1 MKLFKTFSTVA
12 STSLDAVNDI
22 FLTAK
27 QGSRML
33 VEEAVKARIETC
45 LDVEMDWHDSAAIEK
60 AMKEVEALST
70 SLREFAIK

>member
-12 STSLDAVNDI
+12 STSLDVANDL

-33 VEEAVKARIETC
+33 VEEAVKARMETC
-45 LDVEMDWHDSAAIEK
+45 LDTELDWNNSAEIEK
-60 AMKEVEALST
+60 AMKAVENLSVT
-70 SLREFAIK
+70 LREFALK

>member
-12 STSLDAVNDI
+12 STSLDVANDL

-33 VEEAVKARIETC
+33 VEEAVKARMETC
-45 LDVEMDWHDSAAIEK
+45 LDTELDWSNTEELKK
-60 AMKEVEALST
+60 AMESVEALSVT
-70 SLREFAIK
+70 LREFALK

>member
-12 STSLDAVNDI
+12 STSLDVANDL

-33 VEEAVKARIETC
+33 VEEAVTARMETC
-45 LDVEMDWHDSAAIEK
+45 LDTELNWNDSAEIEK
-60 AMKEVEALST
+60 AMKAVENLSVT
-70 SLREFAIK
+70 LREFALK

>member
-12 STSLDAVNDI
+12 STSLDVANDV

-33 VEEAVKARIETC
+33 VEEAVKSRIETC
-45 LDVEMDWHDSAAIEK
+45 LDTEMDWNDADAIKK
-60 AMKEVEALST
+60 AMEQVEKLSAELRNFAL
-70 SLREFAIK
+70 K

>member
-45 LDVEMDWHDSAAIEK
+45 IDAELDWKDNAAIEK
-60 AMKEVEALST
+60 AMKEVEALSA
-70 SLREFAIK
+70 SLREFALK